1 MEKKRM
7 FKKLRIYALIA
18 VISVILIYLGKLIFT
33 IPSGKEDIG
42 YISFYEKLAAAEPVN
57 VLIVG
62 DSIAAG
68 TGASS
73 GNSWAARLP
82 EAIKEKYGST
92 CNVTN
97 ISMGGNT
104 SYAGVYRVKE
114 LDNKM
119 DYDLAIIC
127 YGENDADDENFS
139 TEYESIIRAIM
150 ARSGNCSILSILES
164 SQREYTNKMNQII
177 EIADY
182 YNIPVVDTISAFN
195 SGEYKYEELVGAPD
209 DIVHPNDLGHSVYLE
224 TLAGVIDEEVT
235 RVKETQS
242 SDLLEYNETV
252 VYGVEDFGRIGLSKY
267 KLNLD
272 KPVKAAV
279 GIYRSYVPGENG
291 LKIYSNGK
299 LIYDSSFEW
308 NYGFGQEHIDK
319 IISEPCEFED
329 SLTVEFSSYEAA
341 KYFKGIMLSDI
352 SD

>member
-1 MEKKRM
+1 MKKVS
-7 FKKLRIYALIA
+7 KLWICILATIILVALIF
-18 VISVILIYLGKLIFT
+18 IFKT
-33 IPSGKEDIG
+33 LFVVPDGKEDTG
-42 YISFYEKLAAAEPVN
+42 YVSVYEKLAAAEPVN

-73 GNSWAARLP
+73 GNSWAAKLP
-82 EAIKEKYGST
+82 GAIKEKYGSE

-139 TEYESIIRAIM
+139 TEYESIIRAVK
-150 ARSGNCSILSILES
+150 AKYGNCSILSILES
-164 SQREYTNKMNQII
+164 SQREYTNKMDQII
-177 EIADY
+177 KIADK

-209 DIVHPNDLGHSVYLE
+209 DMVHPNDLGHSVYLE
-224 TLAGVIDEEVT
+224 TLSGVIDEEVT

-242 SDLLEYNETV
+242 SDLSEYNETV

-291 LKIYSNGK
+291 LKIYSGGK

-319 IISEPCEFED
+319 IISEPCKLED
-329 SLTVEFSSYEAA
+329 SLTIEFSSYEAA

>member
-1 MEKKRM
+1 MKKVSR
-7 FKKLRIYALIA
+7 LWTYILATIILVALIF
-18 VISVILIYLGKLIFT
+18 IIKILFVV
-33 IPSGKEDIG
+33 PDGKENTG
-42 YISFYEKLAAAEPVN
+42 YVSVYEKLAAAEPVN

-150 ARSGNCSILSILES
+150 ARYGNCSILSILES

-177 EIADY
+177 EIAGY

-195 SGEYKYEELVGAPD
+195 SGDYAYEELVHAPD
-209 DIVHPNDLGHSVYLE
+209 DMVHPNDQGHAVYLE
-224 TLAGVIDEEVT
+224 TLSAVIDKEVEKA
-235 RVKETQS
+235 RES
-242 SDLLEYNETV
+242 LDESNHEYNETV
-252 VYGVEDFGRIGLSKY
+252 VYGVEDFGRIGLRKY
-267 KLNLD
+267 RLKLD
-272 KPVKAAV
+272 GPVEAAV

-291 LKIYSNGK
+291 LKIYSGGK

-319 IISEPCEFED
+319 IISEPCKLED
-329 SLTVEFSSYEAA
+329 SLTIEFSSYEAA

>member
-1 MEKKRM
+1 MEKI
-7 FKKLRIYALIA
+7 KKLWI
-18 VISVILIYLGKLIFT
+18 VILFAIISALLVFVCNVIFAM
-33 IPSGKEDIG
+33 PDGKEDIG
-42 YISFYEKLAAAEPVN
+42 YISFYEKLAAAKPVK

-73 GNSWAARLP
+73 GNSWAAKFP
-82 EAIKEKYGST
+82 DVIKEKYGSE

-127 YGENDADDENFS
+127 YGENDADDENFP
-139 TEYESIIRAIM
+139 TEYESIIRAIL
-150 ARSGNCSILSILES
+150 AKYGKCSILSILES

-177 EIADY
+177 KIAGK

-209 DIVHPNDLGHSVYLE
+209 DMVHPNDLGHSVYLE

-242 SDLLEYNETV
+242 SDLSEYNETV

-272 KPVKAAV
+272 KPVKAAI

-291 LKIYSNGK
+291 LKIYSGGK

-319 IISEPCEFED
+319 IISEPCKLED